1 MFITKRALPRRTFL
15 RGVGATLGLP
25 LLDAM
30 VPSLTALAQTAANPV
45 RRLGFIYLPNGVA
58 RNFSGINYWTPAG
71 EGAGFELSPI
81 LSPLAPF
88 RDRLLVVSGLAQ
100 HQADAFD
107 DGANGDHTRGT
118 SSWLT
123 GVHCKRTEGADVKN
137 GISADQIAA
146 AKLGQTT
153 ALPSL
158 ELAIDLNFLG
168 GQCENSYSCAYLN
181 TLAWSSD
188 TTPLPTENNPRIV
201 FERLFGDGGTQEQ
214 RVAQA
219 KRNQSILD
227 SVMADLAKLQ
237 TSLGTGDRAVVT
249 DYLDAVREVE
259 RRIQRIE
266 ARDGSELPT
275 LERPAGVPDRF
286 DEHVKLMYE
295 LQWLAFRSDM
305 TRVST
310 FMLGRE
316 LNFRTYPEIGITE
329 GHHGLSHHQ
338 DNPTQLAKYARLNTY
353 QTELFAWFLDKLQ
366 STPEGDG
373 TLLDHSMFL
382 YGAALSNPNLH
393 AHYDLPLAVVGG
405 GAGRLK
411 GGRHLVFRN
420 ETPMTNLLLS
430 LLDKAGVPAET
441 LGDSTGR
448 LPIETVVGRMKPGFG
463 TRDSGF
469 GKQLPTPNCTT
480 PNVGSW
486 RSWALGVFFALVLF
500 SSASLVADVT
510 LVDAVKR
517 GDASAVRALLQAKTD
532 GNSAE
537 ADGTTA
543 LHWAVRRADVATVD
557 LLLKAGAKAGAANRY
572 GITPLYLACYQRRCE
587 HRDEVARGRRR
598 SEYRTGRRR
607 DGVDDGGA
615 HRRCRYHQGTDRTRC
630 GRAGARKAQRAGC
643 AHVGG
648 GREQRRGRD
657 RAHRGGRRARR
668 PLDRRILHAVSC
680 LRYVLDTLRRHARCS
695 MPEPTSISVCR
706 TARAHW
712 SWPS

>member
-1 MFITKRALPRRTFL
+1 MFLTKKALPRRTFL
-15 RGVGATLGLP
+15 RGVGATLALP

-30 VPSLTALAQTAANPV
+30 VPASTALAQTAANPV

-58 RNFSGINYWTPAG
+58 RNFTGINYWTPAG
-71 EGAGFELSPI
+71 EGTGFELSPI
-81 LSPLAPF
+81 LSPLAPY
-88 RDRLLVVSGLAQ
+88 RDRLLVISGLAQ

-123 GVHCKRTEGADVKN
+123 GVHCKRTEGADVRN

-146 AKLGQTT
+146 RHLSQST

-188 TTPLPTENNPRIV
+188 TAPLPTENNPRVV
-201 FERLFGDGGTQEQ
+201 FERLFGDGGTREQ
-214 RVAQA
+214 RLAQA
-219 KRNQSILD
+219 KHNQSILD
-227 SVMADLAKLQ
+227 SVEADLAKLQ
-237 TSLGTGDRAVVT
+237 SSLGTADRTTVS

-266 ARDGSELPT
+266 TRDTGELPT

-305 TRVST
+305 TRVVT

-338 DNPTQLAKYARLNTY
+338 DNPAQLAKYARLNTY
-353 QTELFAWFLDKLQ
+353 QTELFAWFLDKLK

-382 YGAALSNPNLH
+382 YGASLSNPNLH
-393 AHYDLPLAVVGG
+393 AHYDLPIAVVGG
-405 GAGRLK
+405 GAGQLR
-411 GGRHLVFRN
+411 GGRHLVFRT

-430 LLDKAGVPAET
+430 LLDKVGVPVEK

-448 LPIETVVGRMKPGFG
+448 LELL
-463 TRDSGF
+463 SG
-469 GKQLPTPNCTT
+469 
-480 PNVGSW
+480 V
-486 RSWALGVFFALVLF
+486 
-500 SSASLVADVT
+500 
-510 LVDAVKR
+510 
-517 GDASAVRALLQAKTD
+517 
-532 GNSAE
+532 
-537 ADGTTA
+537 
-543 LHWAVRRADVATVD
+543 
-557 LLLKAGAKAGAANRY
+557 
-572 GITPLYLACYQRRCE
+572 
-587 HRDEVARGRRR
+587 
-598 SEYRTGRRR
+598 
-607 DGVDDGGA
+607 
-615 HRRCRYHQGTDRTRC
+615 
-630 GRAGARKAQRAGC
+630 
-643 AHVGG
+643 
-648 GREQRRGRD
+648 
-657 RAHRGGRRARR
+657 
-668 PLDRRILHAVSC
+668 
-680 LRYVLDTLRRHARCS
+680 
-695 MPEPTSISVCR
+695 
-706 TARAHW
+706 
-712 SWPS
+712 